1 MQFVRFI
8 CALLATNFLAAGFP
22 SDTRA
27 HDIKSCKCE
36 ASCYT
41 EEVENVSCTDGKA
54 RFSSHGLPHPEDPI
68 MTGILATNQQFPSV
82 HNYEFEIL
90 LSPRLAVSPTP
101 TEAGPVGV
109 AVNGVPIF
117 DPSTQGPVNRATGK
131 RPSALEEGEL
141 DVCGG
146 HAGRGDDY
154 HYHTAPRCLIE
165 DLGRQWVDVEKK
177 PVGYAMDGFP
187 ILALGWFDRDNAVES
202 QLDACRGMKDASG
215 QYFYNVKT
223 TSGWDVLSCLSGR
236 PQRFARDRGQHREDR
251 TGMEITGI
259 PIRFAIKDSTRKS
272 YDRQVCHV
280 MTGMLQ
286 GEQVLQTNGQ
296 ARRVNAEE
304 GALFYCN
311 RSCYGL
317 FFEADKSRAFRG
329 RAIYYD
335 LIDTGCPEG
344 FAISKLEIFQAYE
357 GPLQKRKGPPGTGR

>member
-1 MQFVRFI
+1 MQIVRFI
-8 CALLATNFLAAGFP
+8 CVLGAASYLIFGFS
-22 SDTRA
+22 SDAPA
-27 HDIKSCKCE
+27 HDIKPCKCE

-41 EEVENVSCTDGKA
+41 QEVEKLTCNGGKA
-54 RFSSHGLPHPEDPI
+54 RFSSDGLPSAKDPV
-68 MTGILATNQQFPSV
+68 MTGIIATNQQFPSV

-90 LSPRLAVSPTP
+90 LSPRLASSPTP
-101 TEAGPVGV
+101 TDAGPIGV

-117 DPSTQGPVNRATGK
+117 DPSTQGPVNRATGR

-187 ILALGWFDRDNAVES
+187 IHALGWFDRTNAVEG
-202 QLDACRGMKDASG
+202 QLDACRGMKDDSG

-223 TSGWDVLSCLSGR
+223 TSGWDVLNCLSGR
-236 PQRFARDRGQHREDR
+236 PQRFARDRWQHRQDR

-259 PIRFAIKDSTRKS
+259 PIRFAIKASSRKS
-272 YDRQVCHV
+272 YGREVCHV

-286 GEQVLQTNGQ
+286 GEQVLRSNGQ

-304 GALFYCN
+304 GSLFYCSN
-311 RSCYGL
+311 TCYGL

-335 LIDTGCPEG
+335 FIDTGCPTG
-344 FAISKLEIFQAYE
+344 FNVAKLKTFEVYE
-357 GPLQKRKGPPGTGR
+357 GPAQTRIGPPGTGR